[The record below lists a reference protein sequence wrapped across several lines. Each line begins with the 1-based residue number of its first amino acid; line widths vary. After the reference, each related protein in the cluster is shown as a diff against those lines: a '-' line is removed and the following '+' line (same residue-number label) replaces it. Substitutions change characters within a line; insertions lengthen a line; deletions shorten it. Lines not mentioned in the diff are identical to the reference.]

1 MRVPEHLSTLP
12 TAVGFWDHE
21 QHIRFGNQAYQT
33 WFGKSPAQIQGRH
46 IRDVI
51 GECLYK
57 QNLSHIEAALRGEV
71 QRFERDIMSPDG
83 KQLRPARIEYLPE
96 ATDGTVQGVY
106 ALVHDIA
113 CEKRTA
119 QKLQKSMSDL
129 HHAQSVAQVG
139 SWHLDAD
146 GNTIEWSAET
156 YRIFGIKP
164 GTPISHDDFL
174 SLVHPDDRAAMVDVW
189 QAVQR
194 GETYDTAHRITVG
207 AETRWV
213 HELAQPDFDAQGNHC
228 GYVGTTQDITRY
240 KLAEE
245 RALQSELLLRSA
257 IETIDEAFVVY
268 DADDRLVF
276 CNEKY
281 RDVYRISAP
290 VIQSGCTFEEI
301 VRYGVERGQYPA
313 AVGREE
319 DWVAERLAR
328 HRQGNQELIQ
338 DVGGGR
344 WLRITEKR
352 TLSGHTVGFRVD
364 VTEHYQAKK
373 AAEAANLAK
382 SQFLATMSHEIRT
395 PMNAILGMAQVLQMA
410 ELSQADRLE
419 YAGTIVTAGNSLL
432 SLLNN
437 ILDLSKVESGDLTLE
452 ATPLDAEQIMRETIG
467 LFAKTAQ
474 AKGLTIAGHWVGA
487 SRHCLGDD
495 GRLRQ
500 MLSNLVSNA
509 IKFSEHGV
517 IRVEAREVSQDAG
530 TVLLEFSVSDS
541 GIGIPVDQQGRLFER
556 FSQAD
561 SSISRKYGGSGLGL
575 SLVRTLAQSM
585 GGATGFESAQGR
597 GSRFWFSV
605 RLELQPHTANQ
616 RPVRAVGAANATQAA
631 GTSLLRCRVLVFED
645 HPTNQVLIR
654 AMLKKLGA
662 TMELAT
668 DGASWLESMTATEPA
683 DLILMDLQMPIM
695 DGFEAAQHIRRWEQE
710 NARPR
715 CPILALTANV
725 FDSDRQHCRSV
736 EMDDFLVKPI
746 TLADLRLALLK
757 WLPHTLQPAVLVAPP
772 VKVGK
777 ALDTTRVVGLAEKI
791 AVSLAQNKFDSIRQL
806 KELQDALSAT
816 ELAADIAWAR
826 QPLEQFRF
834 DHAQDRMRQILTSS
848 KWEEVI
854 YG

>member
-1 MRVPEHLSTLP
+1 MRVSEHPSALP
-12 TAVGFWDHE
+12 TAVGFWDNTLHG
-21 QHIRFGNQAYQT
+21 RFCNQAYQT
-33 WFGKSPAQIQGRH
+33 WFDKSPAQMQGQH

-51 GECLYK
+51 GEQMYR
-57 QNLSHIEAALRGEV
+57 QNLPHIEAALRGEV
-71 QRFERDIMSPDG
+71 QRFERDIASPDG
-83 KQLRPARIEYLPE
+83 EQLCPVRIEYLPE
-96 ATDGTVQGVY
+96 VADGTVQGFY

-113 CEKRTA
+113 AERRTA
-119 QKLQKSMSDL
+119 QKVQKIKSDL
-129 HHAQSVAQVG
+129 QHAQSVAQVG
-139 SWHLDAD
+139 SWYLDVD
-146 GNTIEWSAET
+146 GNTIEWSPQT

-174 SLVHPDDRAAMVDVW
+174 ELVHPDDRAAMVEVW

-194 GETYDTAHRITVG
+194 GETYDMEHRITVD

-276 CNEKY
+276 CNEKF

-290 VIQSGCTFEEI
+290 IIEPGRTFEEI
-301 VRYGVERGQYPA
+301 VRYGVARGQYPA
-313 AVGREE
+313 ANGCEE
-319 DWVAERLAR
+319 EWVAERLAR

-344 WLRITEKR
+344 WLRITEKC
-352 TLSGHTVGFRVD
+352 TLTGHTVGFRVD

-452 ATPLDAEQIMRETIG
+452 AAPLDAEQIMRETIG

-474 AKGLTIAGHWVGA
+474 AKGLTIEGHWVGA
-487 SRHCLGDD
+487 SRHCRGDA

-509 IKFSEHGV
+509 IKFSEQGV
-517 IRVEAREVSQDAG
+517 IRVEAREVSQDAS
-530 TVLLEFSVSDS
+530 TVLLEFAVSDS
-541 GIGIPVDQQGRLFER
+541 GIGIPIDQQGRLFER

-585 GGATGFESAQGR
+585 GGAAGFESAQGR

-605 RLELQPHTANQ
+605 RLELQPHAANQ
-616 RPVRAVGAANATQAA
+616 GPVRAVGAANATQAA

-654 AMLKKLGA
+654 AMLKKIGA
-662 TMELAT
+662 TVELAS

-725 FDSDRQHCRSV
+725 FDADRQQCRSV
-736 EMDDFLVKPI
+736 GMDDFLVKPI
-746 TLADLRLALLK
+746 TLDHLRSALLK
-757 WLPHTLQPAVLVAPP
+757 WLPHTLQPAALLAPA

-777 ALDTTRVVGLAEKI
+777 ALDASRVVGLAEKV
-791 AVSLAQNKFDSIRQL
+791 AVLLAQNKFDSIRRL
-806 KELQDALSAT
+806 KELQDALAAT
-816 ELAADIAWAR
+816 ELAADIAWVR
-826 QPLEQFRF
+826 QSLEQFRF
-834 DHAQDRMRQILTSS
+834 DQAQERMRQILASR
-848 KWEEVI
+848 KWEEVVH
-854 YG
+854 G